1 MGKKGEIMRNRK
13 VQYGLKKAKIQKE
26 EWITIR
32 DLYGVKDPTPY
43 EAVKKMIK
51 RQQLAEVEAY

>member
-1 MGKKGEIMRNRK
+1 MRNRK